1 MKQKYPFIKVK
12 LKHRI
17 STKITHEQMAF
28 ILMLLWLRYA
38 EINRQLQEH
47 HHNTHLIYQHQRIFR
62 FGFLQTLN
70 YLSWHC
76 SNICP
81 SGYTHM
87 QFLQWVICI
96 VFLKMKVELLPF
108 GHRGEDQDTLW
119 MFPLI
124 RKRSTITEGLK
135 LVQRR
140 TERQPESGIQPNL
153 IQGRFHFSFIKSSS
167 Q

>member
-1 MKQKYPFIKVK
+1 MSFSARLYEAKISVYQSEAKTSVDF
-12 LKHRI
+12 
-17 STKITHEQMAF
+17 STKITHEQTAF

-70 YLSWHC
+70 YLSRHC

-87 QFLQWVICI
+87 QFLQ
-96 VFLKMKVELLPF
+96 
-108 GHRGEDQDTLW
+108 
-119 MFPLI
+119 
-124 RKRSTITEGLK
+124 
-135 LVQRR
+135 
-140 TERQPESGIQPNL
+140 
-153 IQGRFHFSFIKSSS
+153 
-167 Q
+167 

>member
-70 YLSWHC
+70 YLSRHC

-87 QFLQWVICI
+87 QFLQ
-96 VFLKMKVELLPF
+96 
-108 GHRGEDQDTLW
+108 
-119 MFPLI
+119 
-124 RKRSTITEGLK
+124 
-135 LVQRR
+135 
-140 TERQPESGIQPNL
+140 
-153 IQGRFHFSFIKSSS
+153 
-167 Q
+167 